1 VPHDMMLKC
10 ERKAPFKINNE
21 KVWRWVEVDVAA
33 LPSGEQPKIR
43 CIHCHGQVRV
53 HKRNVAHGPQDH
65 VEHMSHQDSETA
77 GEVIISRASIRCL
90 SSRFPDWRSQRH
102 VRVVSQA
109 VCRLIVTAIM

>member
-1 VPHDMMLKC
+1 MSPLCQVENNQRFDVFIVTGKFVSINGMSRTGLRIMLNIC
-10 ERKAPFKINNE
+10 HIKIQ
-21 KVWRWVEVDVAA
+21 K
-33 LPSGEQPKIR
+33 
-43 CIHCHGQVRV
+43 
-53 HKRNVAHGPQDH
+53 
-65 VEHMSHQDSETA
+65 TA